1 MTKQKLANSELI
13 SSITV
18 VLSDTTSTPQEIATR
33 VLETIQGN
41 SKAFY
46 SKPNELALFSAP
58 ARVLIVLA
66 EQPDITQR
74 ALSIYLGISE
84 AAVQKSVKI
93 LIDNGLVAKTKV
105 KGRNV
110 YKINEKML
118 LEHSDI
124 AHVLNAVKCAK
135 KAVAQAEEAEN
146 SPF

>member
-1 MTKQKLANSELI
+1 MAKQKLANSELI
-13 SSITV
+13 SSIRV
-18 VLSDTTSTPQEIATR
+18 VLSDTTSTPEEIATR

-46 SKPNELALFSAP
+46 AKQDELALFNAP
-58 ARVLIVLA
+58 ARILISLA

-93 LIDNGLVAKTKV
+93 LIDNGLLAKTKV

-110 YKINEKML
+110 YKIDEKKL
-118 LEHSDI
+118 LGHSDI
-124 AHVLNAVKCAK
+124 AHVLNAIKCAK
-135 KAVAQAEEAEN
+135 KVIAQEEAVEE